1 MAQLNEIIAWKC
13 LKCGRVLTTEKGK
26 KRHLETC
33 KYIPPVSDNQI
44 TCDDMRN
51 SSKDNAAVQGF
62 GVSEWTTV
70 KR

>member
-1 MAQLNEIIAWKC
+1 MLAQLNEIIAWKC

-44 TCDDMRN
+44 TCDDVGSYN
-51 SSKDNAAVQGF
+51 HSTKEKKHA
-62 GVSEWTTV
+62 
-70 KR
+70 

>member
-44 TCDDMRN
+44 TFDDVGSYN
-51 SSKDNAAVQGF
+51 HSTKEKKHA
-62 GVSEWTTV
+62 
-70 KR
+70 

>member
-1 MAQLNEIIAWKC
+1 MLAQLNEIIAWKC

-51 SSKDNAAVQGF
+51 SS
-62 GVSEWTTV
+62 
-70 KR
+70 